1 MRSIPGHARHAVGRR
16 VGVLGAAECGR
27 RGRTSADVVRRGPR
41 RVRGGRRL
49 LPLLPLLL
57 LGRYGGVLGRGR
69 RRLLARGG
77 ALRQLGDLEGLVE
90 LAAEE
95 LLDLLLALLLLL
107 LVRRAGPGGGRVT
120 TAPGVGAALLL
131 VSVRRGRRGFG
142 CAAAASSATAAV
154 NSVSPSGFRCS
165 GPSSRYIDVHSRNT
179 VLTMLCPDRR
189 SRSRS
194 SSI

>member
-1 MRSIPGHARHAVGRR
+1 MPGRLLIWPNPLVLRPTATARGPAWRQARRGKALLPAATASADVSRALRRRRPRTRPGAGALQRRRSGHARHAVGRR
-16 VGVLGAAECGR
+16 VGVLGAAECG
-27 RGRTSADVVRRGPR
+27 RRGPR

-95 LLDLLLALLLLL
+95 LLDLLLTLLLLL

-120 TAPGVGAALLL
+120 TAPE
-131 VSVRRGRRGFG
+131 
-142 CAAAASSATAAV
+142 
-154 NSVSPSGFRCS
+154 
-165 GPSSRYIDVHSRNT
+165 
-179 VLTMLCPDRR
+179 
-189 SRSRS
+189 
-194 SSI
+194 